1 MRSLRSQLL
10 ALWIM
15 LVVSGAT
22 TRLPFRV
29 VSANL
34 QCTCCTM
41 RRTGSAR
48 LPRHRRPLPVLRV
61 RLGWRAGRRP
71 AEAGTRHRGPDCPFQ
86 RGGRGG
92 RNLAGRCGVAR
103 PRVPFLRGYGA
114 KDRPSGSRREHH
126 PRGERGGVAVGPAR
140 RHSPNRTIA
149 NAPGAGMSAARAAPG
164 DDRLDHDQD
173 VYSRRAGLHAV
184 AGGPGRAGPD
194 DLRLG
199 SLARSGALFLVAQ
212 DCAARGRSRQRQQR
226 FGRSS
231 NATEDRRTRTRPAGG
246 RIEQHG
252 KEARA
257 RATARRR
264 RRTPRRRRA
273 AFCRPCSS

>member
-1 MRSLRSQLL
+1 MKFQ
-10 ALWIM
+10 
-15 LVVSGAT
+15 
-22 TRLPFRV
+22 
-29 VSANL
+29 
-34 QCTCCTM
+34 
-41 RRTGSAR
+41 
-48 LPRHRRPLPVLRV
+48 
-61 RLGWRAGRRP
+61 RA
-71 AEAGTRHRGPDCPFQ
+71 Q
-86 RGGRGG
+86 RGGTAIYSLVFTLRTRG
-92 RNLAGRCGVAR
+92 LAGELQLDPIEHKPEGSGLNPAGVSC
-103 PRVPFLRGYGA
+103 VPFLRGYGA

-149 NAPGAGMSAARAAPG
+149 SAPGAGMSAARAAPG

-194 DLRLG
+194 DRRLG
-199 SLARSGALFLVAQ
+199 SLARPGALFLVAQ

-246 RIEQHG
+246 RIERHG